1 MKHRASARI
10 APTRLI
16 ATTAIL
22 LVLSSSA
29 YALPASSD
37 IAASTTGAALPAD
50 GDTVQDGVTIDNSD
64 TPGDP
69 TITTQDNTTLTNSG
83 TITSVSGSS
92 KDAITDDGS
101 DDGDG
106 VTITNNAGGVIQ
118 ALGSGDAIKLDDDV
132 TIVNKGTIFTAGGES
147 AIELDKDGDVTN
159 SGTITGATTPAA
171 GDNSYVLRV
180 DRGTILNQSTGI
192 IEATGDATTLDGSG
206 NNGSNIYAIRA
217 GHDDPT
223 TVTNYG
229 IVRATGDAASVEQG
243 NDEGEVGAIR
253 LENGS
258 SLANYGTVET
268 TGSIVTGAD
277 TNSDPTDDGYEIGDM
292 YGVRIDDDG
301 GSVHNYGTGI
311 IRGGKHGITVD
322 KDATNAS
329 VINEEG
335 GVITGLNGSGVG
347 SDAKNTKTTVTNYGT
362 ITGTYNDAYDFGDGD
377 GVDIDYE
384 AVINNYG
391 TIQALGSK
399 GTKPGEAN
407 PSTSEGIAAGGG
419 TIVNGD
425 ATHTDAL
432 ITGANNGLL
441 IDDSNAGDAF
451 YATQVTNY
459 GTIRGLDGYAIK
471 LVGSWDDTVTN
482 YGTISGTS
490 DTSVLL
496 GGGNDTFNM
505 YGGSVAGTV
514 DAGAGSADTLNI
526 DIENSPAS
534 PFLLGNSRFTG
545 FEVTNIVNGVVAL
558 SDDYS
563 SATSFTNAGSF
574 SSTGAVTTSAFVN
587 NGELY
592 PGTVSSAGSASS
604 IGTLA
609 VTGDFT
615 QGSAGTFL
623 VGFSGSTGSFLKVS
637 GAASLDGTITVGDLG
652 TGFRADL
659 TYTVLS
665 ATGGVSGTF
674 ASVENDLTSDLLE
687 PVVTY
692 NAGNVILGFDR
703 TSVTY
708 ASLAGTPK
716 SATLAS
722 VLDTIEASGTTN
734 PDMLAVLG
742 QLASYSGSD
751 ISAALDQVAPDTS
764 NASGITMQ
772 QLTSL
777 FQGNVFGH
785 LGSVRAAWTGNG
797 EATQLAS
804 SGMDGDL
811 TASLIGA
818 PSYRAGTSA
827 GFWGRGFGSFGD
839 VASDSGTSNGFSYRG
854 GGFQGGY
861 DMALGDT
868 SSLGLSLG
876 YARTDFSPDRV
887 GSDGSSD
894 SVIVGAYGTT
904 LAGPVDL
911 SGQISLAFNSFKTDR
926 LVNLG
931 TPVSAHSDYD
941 GLAVG
946 GSLEAGYA
954 MTMGK
959 AVIRPVAGLDATH
972 LHTDSYTETGAGGYN
987 LAIDANNDFQLRST
1001 LGVQATGTLE
1011 PGFLGKVQPTADIRW
1026 GYDIRQADKGVT
1038 AAFAGAPAST
1048 FTLETNSQ
1056 ARNALLASFGAEAFV
1071 GEPLRIGIQASG
1083 DFRSGSEAFGI
1094 GAYLRYD
1101 W

>member
-10 APTRLI
+10 APTCLI

-22 LVLSSSA
+22 LVLSGGA

-50 GDTVQDGVTIDNSD
+50 GDTVQQGVTIDNSGA
-64 TPGDP
+64 TGDP
-69 TITTQDNTTLTNSG
+69 TITTQDDTTLTNNG
-83 TITSVSGSS
+83 TITSVAGSS
-92 KDAITDDGS
+92 KDALTDDGS

-106 VTITNNAGGVIQ
+106 VTVTNNATGIIQ

-132 TIVNKGTIFTAGGES
+132 TIVNAGTISTTGGES

-159 SGTITGATTPAA
+159 SGTISGATSPKP
-171 GDNSYVLRV
+171 GDNAYILRV
-180 DRGTILNQSTGI
+180 DRGTILNQSTGV
-192 IEATGDATTLDGSG
+192 IEATGSATTLDGSG
-206 NNGSNIYAIRA
+206 DNGSNIYAIRA

-223 TVTNYG
+223 TVTNHG

-243 NDEGEVGAIR
+243 NKEGEVGAIR

-301 GSVHNYGTGI
+301 GSVRNYGTGV
-311 IRGGKHGITVD
+311 IRGGKHGITID

-335 GVITGLNGSGVG
+335 GIITGLNGSGVG
-347 SDAKNTKTTVTNYGT
+347 SDAKNATTTVTNYGT
-362 ITGTYNDAYDFGDGD
+362 VTGTYNDAYAFGDGD

-384 AVINNYG
+384 AVIYNYG

-399 GTKPGEAN
+399 GTKPGEPN

-432 ITGANNGLL
+432 VTGADNGIL

-459 GTIRGLDGYAIK
+459 GAIRGLDGYAIK
-471 LVGSWDDTVTN
+471 LVGSQDDTVTN

-490 DTSVLL
+490 DISVLL

-505 YGGSVAGTV
+505 YGGSVTGTV
-514 DAGAGSADTLNI
+514 DAGDGGADTLNI
-526 DIENSPAS
+526 DIQNSTLS
-534 PFLLGNSRFTG
+534 PFLLGNSHYAN
-545 FEVTNIVNGVVAL
+545 FEVTTIANGVVIL
-558 SDDYS
+558 TDDYS
-563 SATSFTNAGSF
+563 SATSFTNAGAF
-574 SSTGAVTTSAFVN
+574 AGTGTVATADFIN
-587 NGELY
+587 NGELF
-592 PGTVSSAGSASS
+592 AGGIASS
-604 IGTLA
+604 GRALSLGTLA
-609 VTGDFT
+609 VTGNFT
-615 QGSAGTFL
+615 QGAGGSLSAG
-623 VGFSGSTGSFLKVS
+623 VSGSTSSEVS
-637 GAASLDGTITVGDLG
+637 VGGTATLDGGLVVGDLES
-652 TGFRADL
+652 GFRADL
-659 TYTVLS
+659 TYTILS
-665 ATGGVSGTF
+665 ATGGVSGSF
-674 ASVENDLTSDLLE
+674 SNVDNELTSKLLD

-692 NAGNVILGFDR
+692 NANDVTLAFNR
-703 TSVTY
+703 TSTTY
-708 ASLAGTPK
+708 SSLVGTPE
-716 SATLAS
+716 SATLAAAI
-722 VLDTIEASGTTN
+722 DAIEASSPTD
-734 PDMLAVLG
+734 PDIQAVLG
-742 QLASYSGSD
+742 QLASYGSGD
-751 ISAALDQVAPDTS
+751 ISAALNQLAPDLS
-764 NASGITMQ
+764 DASGITMQ
-772 QLTSL
+772 QLSGL

-785 LGSVRAAWTGNG
+785 LGGVRAAWSGNG
-797 EATQLAS
+797 GAIRLAS
-804 SGMDGDL
+804 AGTDGDL
-811 TASLIGA
+811 TASLMGA
-818 PSYRAGTSA
+818 PSYRAGTSN
-827 GFWGRGFGSFGD
+827 GLWGRGFGTFGD
-839 VASDSGTSNGFSYRG
+839 VASDSGAVNGFSYRG
-854 GGFQGGY
+854 GGLQGGY
-861 DMALGDT
+861 DIALGET
-868 SSLGLSLG
+868 SAAGVSFG
-876 YARTDFSPDRV
+876 YARTDFSPDRA
-887 GSDGSSD
+887 GSDGSVD
-894 SVIVGAYGTT
+894 SVLVGLYGTT

-911 SGQISLAFNSFKTDR
+911 SGQISLSFNSFKSDR
-926 LVNLG
+926 LVSLG
-931 TPVSAHSDYD
+931 AVSAHSDYD

-946 GSLEAGYA
+946 GSVEAGYA

-959 AVIRPVAGLDATH
+959 AVIRPVVGLDATH

-987 LAIDANNDFQLRST
+987 LAIAANNDYQLRST

-1038 AAFAGAPAST
+1038 AAFAGAPGSS

-1071 GEPLRIGIQASG
+1071 GEPLRVGVQASG
-1083 DFRSGSEAFGI
+1083 DFRSGSKAFGL
-1094 GAYLRYD
+1094 GLYLRYD